1 MNSLFQLVEYIKL
14 AESKFISLEKA
25 ITVSQSKNYFIFR
38 YDTYTGLYRKGKGK
52 PILTLG
58 DQWLRYSLDMW
69 PYPEEFISQKEYH
82 LAKEMDEVQLILTY
96 GRGVSV
102 DEEMLEDIRLYVEN
116 L

>member
-25 ITVSQSKNYFIFR
+25 ITVSQSKNYFIYRF
-38 YDTYTGLYRKGKGK
+38 DSDTGLYHLGKRK

-58 DQWLRYSLDMW
+58 DQWIRCSLDMRS
-69 PYPEEFISQKEYH
+69 YPEEFISQKEYH
-82 LAKEMDEVQLILTY
+82 LAKAMDEFQLILTY

-102 DEEMLEDIRLYVEN
+102 DEEMLEDIRLYVEK

>member
-14 AESKFISLEKA
+14 VESKFTSLERV
-25 ITVSQSKNYFIFR
+25 ITVSQSKKYFIFR
-38 YDTYTGLYRKGKGK
+38 DSSNTGLYQLGRRT

-58 DQWLRYSLDMW
+58 DQWIRCSLDIQS
-69 PYPEEFISQKEYH
+69 YPEEFISQKEYH
-82 LAKEMDEVQLILTY
+82 LAKEMDEVQLILSY

-102 DEEMLEDIRLYVEN
+102 DEEMLEDIRFYIEN